1 VNSGLREKGG
11 ARGLIVLLGLAVVA
25 RAGLQL
31 AGYVGDKKPLQVL
44 GAVPAF
50 SLIDQSGADFSSRA
64 LEGNAWI
71 ATFIYTTC
79 PGPCPRVVERM
90 KAIDSELA
98 HDPRIRIVAF
108 SVDPATDTPERLGV
122 YARERQLD
130 PARWTLL
137 TGESDEIF
145 TLARLGFKLGVN
157 AADATDLPTTGPV
170 VHSTHAVLVDQAG
183 RIRGYYDTTT
193 PEAMAD
199 LVKDSRRLL
208 RESVP

>member
-1 VNSGLREKGG
+1 MNSGALEKGG
-11 ARGLIVLLGLAVVA
+11 ARGLIVILGLAVVMLG
-25 RAGLQL
+25 GLQL
-31 AGYVGDKKPLQVL
+31 AGYVNGKKPLPVL

-50 SLIDQSGADFSSRA
+50 SLIDQSGADFLSRS
-64 LEGNAWI
+64 LEGSAWI

-90 KAIDSELA
+90 KAIDAELA
-98 HDPRIRIVAF
+98 HDRRMRIVAF
-108 SVDPATDTPERLGV
+108 SVDPATDTPERLSV

-170 VHSTHAVLVDQAG
+170 VHSVHAVLVDQAG

-193 PEAMAD
+193 PEAMTE

-208 RESVP
+208 RESVS